1 MKEITVNAEWHE
13 DAKVWVATSNDI
25 WGLAAQAANLES
37 LRAKVLP
44 MIADL
49 VELNNI
55 AVEGQDVSVHIVA
68 NLTATLRLK
77 SVA

>member
-1 MKEITVNAEWHE
+1 MKEITVNVEWHE
-13 DAKVWVATSNDI
+13 DAKIWVATSDDI
-25 WGLAAQAANLES
+25 WGLAAQAADLES

-49 VELNNI
+49 VELNK
-55 AVEGQDVSVHIVA
+55 VDLEGPDVPINIVA
-68 NLTATLRLK
+68 KSTATLHLK